1 MLTKK
6 ATIDGK
12 EYTFAS
18 SALLPKLYRVK
29 FGRDMVVDMRK
40 LTKAYKE
47 ADGDEEKMT
56 EAFDGEVFERMTW
69 LMLRH
74 AGEDVPDNMD
84 EWLESLDGPFSIYEA
99 LPAVVDLWYENQK
112 TTSRPRK
119 K

>member
-1 MLTKK
+1 MITKK

-12 EYTFAS
+12 EHTFAC

-29 FGRDMVVDMRK
+29 FGSDMVSDMRR
-40 LTKAYKE
+40 LINAYKNT
-47 ADGDEEKMT
+47 DGDAEKML
-56 EAFDGEVFERMTW
+56 EAFDGEVFERLTW

-84 EWLESLDGPFSIYEA
+84 EWLASLDTIFSIYEA
-99 LPAVVDLWYENQK
+99 LPTVIDLWYANNK
-112 TTSRPRK
+112 TTSKPRK

>member
-1 MLTKK
+1 MLKKK

-29 FGRDMVVDMRK
+29 FGRDLVTDFRR
-40 LTKAYKE
+40 LIKAYKE
-47 ADGDEEKMT
+47 AEGDEEKMV
-56 EAFDGEVFERMTW
+56 EAFDGEVFERMAW

-74 AGEDVPDNMD
+74 AGEDVPDD
-84 EWLESLDGPFSIYEA
+84 FEEWLMTLDSPFSVYSA
-99 LPAVVDLWYENQK
+99 LPAIVDLWAENNK
-112 TTSRPRK
+112 TTSKPRK

>member
-1 MLTKK
+1 MITKK

-12 EYTFAS
+12 EYTVAS

-29 FGRDMVVDMRK
+29 FGRDLVSDMRR
-40 LTKAYKE
+40 LVKAYRE
-47 ADGDEEKMT
+47 AGNDEDKMV

-74 AGEDVPDNMD
+74 AGEDVPDD
-84 EWLESLDGPFSIYEA
+84 FEEWLMTLNSPFSVYSA
-99 LPAVVDLWYENQK
+99 LPAVVDLWAENNK
-112 TTSRPRK
+112 TTSKPRK